1 MRVYKTLYFVHMYMY
16 ENFKTLNYADKFQ
29 ATFGV
34 LTIFELLFIKV
45 SWIESYTIADTPLM
59 YKKNVLFVQYQVIV

>member
-1 MRVYKTLYFVHMYMY
+1 MSSYHQEPRDYGNLKEMMRVYKTLYFVHMYMY

-29 ATFGV
+29 ATFGI

-45 SWIESYTIADTPLM
+45 S
-59 YKKNVLFVQYQVIV
+59 